1 MNRPGHYAPLA
12 CAIEFAI
19 AASGCAHAPAGSGG
33 ARGTR
38 GTDAPVADSVT
49 IALWHLDETG
59 GTRAADAGP
68 ARLDARAG
76 ADTRTD
82 FGRYRGARIF
92 TRSIDSF
99 LYVPF
104 SPVLQSPRGI
114 TIEAWVWI
122 NEYGQYEDTPIAG
135 RWTQQANEQSWLF
148 SVVGQDILPPFASL
162 PSPGFH
168 QGLIQTG
175 ALGELM
181 FVFQPDE
188 ASGPRAYFSSRPVE
202 RQKWTRVAASYDG
215 SVVRFYIDGLLDA
228 QYATRGTIRESS
240 APLLVGNYF
249 DPRWLTD
256 FGGDLR
262 VGPIYDGNPYYAF
275 DGYLDEL
282 RISSEARTRFEGP

>member
-1 MNRPGHYAPLA
+1 MTRPRLHAALA
-12 CAIEFAI
+12 CAIAFAI
-19 AASGCAHAPAGSGG
+19 AAGGCAHAPAGSGG

-38 GTDAPVADSVT
+38 GPDGPVADSIT

-68 ARLDARAG
+68 SRLDARAG

-82 FGRYRGARIF
+82 FGRFRGARIF

-99 LYVPF
+99 LFVPF
-104 SPVLQSPRGI
+104 SPVLQFRQGI

-122 NEYGQYEDTPIAG
+122 NEYGQYEDTPIAA
-135 RWTQQANEQSWLF
+135 RWTQQANEQSWML
-148 SVVGQDILPPFASL
+148 SVVGQNTLPPFASL
-162 PSPGFH
+162 PGPGYH
-168 QGLIQTG
+168 QALIQGGT
-175 ALGELM
+175 LGDLM
-181 FVFQPDE
+181 FAFQPDE
-188 ASGPRAYFSSRPVE
+188 ASGPRAYFSSRPIE
-202 RQKWTRVAASYDG
+202 RQRWTRVAASFDG
-215 SVVRFYIDGLLDA
+215 TVVRFYIDGLLDA
-228 QYATRGTIRESS
+228 QYATRGAIRESS

-262 VGPIYDGNPYYAF
+262 VGSAYDANPYYAY

-282 RISSEARTRFEGP
+282 RISSEARTRFERP